1 MKTRHL
7 LLVYVFAG
15 VVLSP
20 AAWAQAAP
28 TAPLTGPMAN
38 PAAAE
43 APDSVAG
50 KPKRARAVSEGVSAS
65 ISASMPKFNPEAAK
79 AAAKAAEPKP
89 ESELP
94 DLRETDKPRNTIIRL
109 PEHIVR
115 EKAPPVLRERD
126 VYTSSGKAELA
137 RQRYLSDVDVALNR
151 YRIPLFSP
159 ISMGGGTSGN
169 ATTDRALLMYAEDE
183 RLQNMADL
191 DAAAAL
197 VSATDKSAG
206 LYIKREAQKTY
217 LRRDDFGT
225 SSPSENRK

>member
-1 MKTRHL
+1 MKNRYL
-7 LLVYVFAG
+7 LLVTLLTGAT
-15 VVLSP
+15 LAP
-20 AAWAQAAP
+20 AAWGQAAP
-28 TAPLTGPMAN
+28 TAPATGPMSNANAN
-38 PAAAE
+38 PSD

-50 KPKRARAVSEGVSAS
+50 KPRRARAVSEGVSAS
-65 ISASMPKFNPEAAK
+65 ISASMPKFNPQAAK
-79 AAAKAAEPKP
+79 APEPKP

-109 PEHIVR
+109 PEHVVR

-126 VYTSSGKAELA
+126 VYTGSGLAELA
-137 RQRYLSDVDVALNR
+137 RARYLTDMDVALNR
-151 YRIPLFSP
+151 FRIPLFSP
-159 ISMGGGTSGN
+159 ISVGGNSTGN

-217 LRRDDFGT
+217 LRRDEFGT